1 MGENGQSAV
10 IVPNDTEELYKGL
23 KQVLTNFKLRERL
36 NEKIKTR
43 SKLLDIN
50 NVMKQIE
57 KILDE

>member
-1 MGENGQSAV
+1 M
-10 IVPNDTEELYKGL
+10 PNDTEELYKGL
-23 KQVLTNFKLRERL
+23 KQVLTNYKLRERL

-43 SKLLDIN
+43 SRLLDIN